1 MSRPATGGFTLLE
14 LMLSMTIMAV
24 VIVLVLGAFQLGVRA
39 WEKGERDIG
48 SSERQRVVLDLMKR
62 QIASMWVRVPPPSL
76 NEDEQVLLFK
86 GDERSMSFISHKAL
100 APGHKFGMVYVRYDV
115 LRDGEGGTGIRLF
128 EENTVFMG
136 PYADLGRIK
145 DKDTV
150 WLLEGAEAVRFAYLT
165 PETDGSPGEW
175 VDAWDALEYRGYPKA
190 VGISFQRAEDETVIE
205 VVAPILPEVFFD

>member
-1 MSRPATGGFTLLE
+1 MMQRGGKGFTLLE

-24 VIVLVLGAFQLGVRA
+24 VIVLILGAFQLGVRA
-39 WEKGERDIG
+39 WEKGEKDIDALD
-48 SSERQRVVLDLMKR
+48 RQRIVLDLMKR

-76 NEDEQVLLFK
+76 REDEQVLLFS

-115 LRDGEGGTGIRLF
+115 MRDDEGGAGIRLF

-136 PYADLGRIK
+136 PYADLRRIK

-150 WLLEGAEAVRFAYLT
+150 WILWGAKGIRFAYLT
-165 PETDGSPGEW
+165 PESDASAGEW
-175 VDAWDALEYRGYPKA
+175 VDVWDAGEYGGYPKA
-190 VGISFQRAEDETVIE
+190 IGISLQRGEDEAVIE
-205 VVAPILPEVFFD
+205 VIAPILPEVVFE